1 MVGLEAQYR
10 TSLQSELKRYPNI
23 CVEDIAAVQ
32 EWIAT
37 QPHLPQIYD
46 VQIAHFLHASYYDV
60 EIAKNAIEHYYTYKA
75 SMTEFFTDWDPL
87 STRLAG
93 YVSKV
98 LYAAFLPKQ
107 SPESCQMI
115 LLRLR
120 DPSLDLYSFNL
131 SVKWLLMSVTAQLL
145 SEGQQS
151 EYKIIYDADSYT
163 MSHVMRNPLSAVRHY
178 LDFGQKASA
187 IRVVEIHFINSSSV
201 VKKLISLVK
210 PFMNKHIMKMLHFHT
225 SSDAFFKSLPKDQTP
240 SDYGGT
246 APSLDVLTA
255 ENTKRVEEM
264 REALLAHN
272 QQKVDESKRI
282 GKKKKS
288 KVEEDFKKLEID

>member
-1 MVGLEAQYR
+1 
-10 TSLQSELKRYPNI
+10 
-23 CVEDIAAVQ
+23 
-32 EWIAT
+32 
-37 QPHLPQIYD
+37 
-46 VQIAHFLHASYYDV
+46 
-60 EIAKNAIEHYYTYKA
+60 
-75 SMTEFFTDWDPL
+75 
-87 STRLAG
+87 
-93 YVSKV
+93 
-98 LYAAFLPKQ
+98 
-107 SPESCQMI
+107 MI